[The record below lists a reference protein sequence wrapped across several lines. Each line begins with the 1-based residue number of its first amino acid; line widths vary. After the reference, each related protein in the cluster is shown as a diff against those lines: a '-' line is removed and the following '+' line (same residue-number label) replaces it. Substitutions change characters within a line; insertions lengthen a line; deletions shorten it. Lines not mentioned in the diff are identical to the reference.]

1 MVSTNKI
8 IGAVVGVVIGLILI
22 GTMLPIGINS
32 LYNASWDASV
42 DAGLLTMIQ
51 VVLPILAVIGLLL
64 VFVPLGKKYLR

>member
-1 MVSTNKI
+1 MKTSHI
-8 IGAVVGVVIGLILI
+8 IGAVIGVVIGLILI

-32 LYNASWDASV
+32 LYNANWSGSI

-64 VFVPLGKKYLR
+64 VFIPLGRKYLG